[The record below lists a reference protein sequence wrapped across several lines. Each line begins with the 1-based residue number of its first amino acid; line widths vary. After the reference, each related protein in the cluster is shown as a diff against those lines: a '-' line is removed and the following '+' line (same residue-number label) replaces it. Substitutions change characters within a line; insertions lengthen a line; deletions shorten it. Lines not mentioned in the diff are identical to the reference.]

1 MAGRVI
7 LCLMAILSSSS
18 NSAWA
23 RVRQRLTHLPRD
35 TRDTLFLLAVIAW
48 VIAPH
53 AAHLPLW
60 CSALAAG
67 VLIWRAVLAWQNKA
81 LPGLGWRVLLLAAAI
96 LGTWASH
103 KSLAGREG
111 GVTLAVVLLCLK
123 TLELR
128 ARRDAFV
135 VFFFGFFIIITH
147 FLFGQSLLLALAM
160 LLGLWGLLAAVVNAH
175 MPAGKPPLS
184 VPIKTAGRLM
194 LLGAPIMAA
203 LFMLFPRFA
212 PLWGIPGDQAAG
224 KTGLSDSM
232 QVGQVASLALDE
244 RIAFRIQFD
253 GAAPPKS
260 ALYFRGPVLSE
271 FDGQKWQMDSNLP
284 PRPPL
289 GLQGTQLQGGVQGS
303 GTIYRY
309 EVTLEPSYRPWL
321 LALEAPLAVQDLPE
335 RPVWQSP
342 DLQLLMRRPASDL
355 LRYRASSQVQYRYD
369 LQLGSWQQRQ
379 WASLPAGS
387 NPRTVAWAQ
396 DWWQQAVAK
405 QPQADKPQLAQ
416 QFAQHLLA
424 TLHDGDYHYT
434 LDPGLYGQ
442 HSADEFWFDKKEGFC
457 EHIASSFV
465 IAMRAVGVP
474 ARIVTGYQG
483 AEQNTL
489 DGYWVVRNSDAHA
502 WAEIWLAGLGWQR
515 IDPTGAIA
523 PWRVDI
529 QQRRLAAPPT
539 ALGQAVGAVVG
550 TNFLQKLRGVWDASN
565 NAWNQW
571 VLNYSQTR
579 QLDALKKLGFD
590 SPSWQ
595 SLVQVLGVLLAVAA
609 LVAGLVGYWHKRQTD
624 PWLRLYADARAR
636 LTKQGIASAAH
647 ETPRL
652 LAQRVGQGAWQDWL
666 LQLEAL
672 RYRPNASAKSHAE
685 MASQLKALRR
695 ALGRI
700 SPEK

>member
-1 MAGRVI
+1 VQA
-7 LCLMAILSSSS
+7 
-18 NSAWA
+18 
-23 RVRQRLTHLPRD
+23 LPRD

-53 AAHLPLW
+53 ATHLPLW

-67 VLIWRAVLAWQNKA
+67 VLGWRAVLAVQNKP
-81 LPGLGWRVLLLAAAI
+81 LPGLAWRVGLLLLAV
-96 LGTWASH
+96 LGTWWSH

-111 GVTLAVVLLCLK
+111 GVTLAVLLLCLK

-147 FLFGQSLLLALAM
+147 FLFGQSLVLALAM

-175 MPAGKPPLS
+175 MPAGRPPLWL
-184 VPIKTAGRLM
+184 PIKTAGRLM

-232 QVGQVASLALDE
+232 QVGQVARLALDDGIAL
-244 RIAFRIQFD
+244 RIRFD

-271 FDGQKWQMDSNLP
+271 FDGQKWQMDSHVP
-284 PRPPL
+284 PRPPFA
-289 GLQGTQLQGGVQGS
+289 QIGTQLQGGVLGS
-303 GTIYRY
+303 GSIYRY

-321 LALEAPLAVQDLPE
+321 LALEAPIALQDLAD

-355 LRYRASSQVQYRYD
+355 LRYSASSQTQYRYD
-369 LQLGSWQQRQ
+369 LQLDKWQQQRL
-379 WASLPAGS
+379 ASLPAGS
-387 NPRTVAWAQ
+387 NPRTAAWVQ
-396 DWWQQAVAK
+396 NWWQQAQAQ
-405 QPQADKPQLAQ
+405 QPQADKTALAQ
-416 QFAQHLLA
+416 QLAQHLLT
-424 TLHDGDYHYT
+424 TLHAENYRYT
-434 LDPGLYGQ
+434 LNPGLYGQ
-442 HSADEFWFDKKEGFC
+442 HSADEFWFDKKQGFC

-465 IAMRAVGVP
+465 IAMRAAGVP

-483 AEQNTL
+483 AEQNTV

-502 WAEIWLAGLGWQR
+502 WAEMWLQGSGWQR
-515 IDPTGAIA
+515 IDPTAAIA
-523 PWRVDI
+523 PWRVDL

-550 TNFLQKLRGVWDASN
+550 TNLLQNLRGLWDASN

-595 SLVQVLGVLLAVAA
+595 SLVQLLGILLATAA
-609 LVAGLVGYWHKRQTD
+609 LAAGLVGYWQRRHID
-624 PWLRLYADARAR
+624 PWLRLYGAARAR
-636 LTKQGIASAAH
+636 LARQGIPSAAH
-647 ETPRL
+647 ETPRQ
-652 LAQRVGQGAWQDWL
+652 LAARVGHTDWQDWL

-672 RYRPNASAKSHAE
+672 RYRQAASAD
-685 MASQLKALRR
+685 MPRQLKVLRR
-695 ALGRI
+695 ALARLYV
-700 SPEK
+700 EK

>member
-1 MAGRVI
+1 M
-7 LCLMAILSSSS
+7 
-18 NSAWA
+18 
-23 RVRQRLTHLPRD
+23 RQRLANLPRD

-147 FLFGQSLLLALAM
+147 FLFGQSLVLALAM

-175 MPAGKPPLS
+175 MPAGRPPLWL
-184 VPIKTAGRLM
+184 PIKTAGRLM

-232 QVGQVASLALDE
+232 QVGQVARLALDDGIAL
-244 RIAFRIQFD
+244 RIRFD

-271 FDGQKWQMDSNLP
+271 FDGQKWQMDSHVP
-284 PRPPL
+284 PRPPFT
-289 GLQGTQLQGGVQGS
+289 QIGTQLQGGVQGS
-303 GTIYRY
+303 GSIYRY

-321 LALEAPLAVQDLPE
+321 LALEAPISLQDLAD

-355 LRYRASSQVQYRYD
+355 LRYRASSQTQYRYD
-369 LQLGSWQQRQ
+369 LQLDKWQQQRL
-379 WASLPAGS
+379 ASLPAGS
-387 NPRTVAWAQ
+387 NPRTAAWVQ
-396 DWWQQAVAK
+396 NWWQQAQAQ
-405 QPQADKPQLAQ
+405 QPQADNTALAQ
-416 QFAQHLLA
+416 QLAQHLLT
-424 TLHDGDYHYT
+424 TLHAENYRYT
-434 LDPGLYGQ
+434 LNPGLYGQ
-442 HSADEFWFDKKEGFC
+442 HSADEFWFDKKQGFC

-465 IAMRAVGVP
+465 IAMRAAGVP

-483 AEQNTL
+483 AEQNTV

-502 WAEIWLAGLGWQR
+502 WAEMWLQGSGWQR
-515 IDPTGAIA
+515 IDPTAAIA
-523 PWRVDI
+523 PWRVDL

-550 TNFLQKLRGVWDASN
+550 TNLLQNLRGLWDASN

-672 RYRPNASAKSHAE
+672 RYRPNASTKSHAE

>member
-1 MAGRVI
+1 
-7 LCLMAILSSSS
+7 MAIFSIPRFSP
-18 NSAWA
+18 WA
-23 RVRQRLTHLPRD
+23 RWQQRLGSLPRE

-53 AAHLPLW
+53 AAHLPIW

-67 VLIWRAVLAWQNKA
+67 VLVWRAVLAWQNKA
-81 LPGLGWRVLLLAAAI
+81 LPGLGWRVLLLTAAI
-96 LGTWASH
+96 LGTWLSY
-103 KSLAGREG
+103 KSLTGREG

-175 MPAGKPPLS
+175 MPAGRPPLWL
-184 VPIKTAGRLM
+184 PIKTAGRLM

-212 PLWGIPGDQAAG
+212 PLWGIPSDQAAG

-232 QVGQVASLALDE
+232 QVGQVASLALDDG
-244 RIAFRIQFD
+244 IALRLKFE

-271 FDGQKWQMDSNLP
+271 FDGQKWQMDASLP
-284 PRPPL
+284 QQRPAWGQL
-289 GLQGTQLQGGVQGS
+289 GTQLQGGVQGS
-303 GTIYRY
+303 GSIYRY
-309 EVTLEPSYRPWL
+309 QVTLEPSYRPWL
-321 LALEAPLAVQDLPE
+321 LALENPIAVQDLPE
-335 RPVWQSP
+335 RPVWQSS

-355 LRYRASSQVQYRYD
+355 LRYAASSQVQYRYD
-369 LQLGSWQQRQ
+369 LQLPIWRQQHL
-379 WASLPAGS
+379 ASLPAGS

-396 DWWQQAVAK
+396 QWWQQAQAQ
-405 QPQADKPQLAQ
+405 QPQASKAQLAQ
-416 QFAQHLLA
+416 QFAQHLQS

-434 LDPGLYGQ
+434 LSPGLYGQ

-483 AEQNTL
+483 AEQNTV

-502 WAEIWLAGLGWQR
+502 WAEIWLAGAGWQR
-515 IDPTGAIA
+515 FDPTGAIA
-523 PWRVDI
+523 PWRVDM

-550 TNFLQKLRGVWDASN
+550 TNLLQNLRSVWDAGN

-579 QLDALKKLGFD
+579 QLDLLKKLGFTQ
-590 SPSWQ
+590 PSWQ

-609 LVAGLVGYWHKRQTD
+609 LAAGLVGYWQKRQID
-624 PWLRLYADARAR
+624 PWLRLLSAARAC
-636 LTKQGIASAAH
+636 LAKQGVGSAEH
-647 ETPRL
+647 ETPRQ
-652 LAQRVGQGAWQDWL
+652 LAARVSQVQGSAAWQDWL

-672 RYRPNASAKSHAE
+672 RYRPHERAQ

-695 ALGRI
+695 ALARLPPI
-700 SPEK
+700 K

>member
-1 MAGRVI
+1 MPPIGGR
-7 LCLMAILSSSS
+7 L
-18 NSAWA
+18 
-23 RVRQRLTHLPRD
+23 RQRLASLPRD

-53 AAHLPLW
+53 AAHLPWW
-60 CSALAAG
+60 CSAMAAA
-67 VLIWRAVLAWQNKA
+67 VLCWRAVLAWRNA
-81 LPGLGWRVLLLAAAI
+81 PLPGAAWRVGLLLAAIA
-96 LGTWASH
+96 GTWLSY
-103 KSLAGREG
+103 KTLAGREG

-147 FLFGQSLLLALAM
+147 FLFGQSLLLAMAM

-175 MPAGKPPLS
+175 MPAGKPPLA

-203 LFMLFPRFA
+203 LFVLFPRFA
-212 PLWGIPGDQAAG
+212 PLWGMPGDQAAG

-232 QVGQVASLALDE
+232 QVGQVAELALDE
-244 RIAFRIQFD
+244 RIALRLKFD

-260 ALYFRGPVLSE
+260 AMYFRGPVLSD
-271 FDGQKWQMDSNLP
+271 FDGQTWKMDSNLP

-289 GLQGTQLQGGVQGS
+289 GLLGNRLQSGVQGKGS
-303 GTIYRY
+303 IYRY

-321 LALEAPLAVQDLPE
+321 LALEAPIALQDLPE

-355 LRYRASSQVQYRYD
+355 LRYRASSQVQYQYEAH
-369 LQLGSWQQRQ
+369 LPIWQQQ
-379 WASLPAGS
+379 QLAFLPAGS
-387 NPRTVAWAQ
+387 NPRTQAWAQ
-396 DWWQQAVAK
+396 AWWQAAQTA
-405 QPQADKPQLAQ
+405 QPAADKNTLAQ
-416 QFAQHLLA
+416 QWAQYLLKQ
-424 TLHDGDYHYT
+424 LHEENYRYT
-434 LDPGLYGQ
+434 LAPGLYGQ
-442 HSADEFWFDKKEGFC
+442 HSADEFWFDQREGFC

-465 IAMRAVGVP
+465 IAMRAAGVP

-483 AEQNTL
+483 AELNSV

-515 IDPTGAIA
+515 IDPTAAIA
-523 PWRVDI
+523 PWRVDM
-529 QQRRLAAPPT
+529 QQRRLAPPPT
-539 ALGQAVGAVVG
+539 VLGQVFGAAVSP
-550 TNFLQKLRGVWDASN
+550 NFLQKLRGFWDAGN

-590 SPSWQ
+590 SPNWQ
-595 SLVQVLGVLLAVAA
+595 SLVQLLGVLLAIVALA
-609 LVAGLVGYWHKRQTD
+609 AGLVGYWQRRQTD
-624 PWLRLYADARAR
+624 PWLRLFARAKAQ
-636 LTKQGIASAAH
+636 LAQQGLASAAH
-647 ETPRL
+647 ETPRQ
-652 LAQRVGQGAWQDWL
+652 LAARVGDAAWQDWL

-672 RYRPNASAKSHAE
+672 RYRPQAHASSKAQ
-685 MASQLKALRR
+685 QLGLLRSLKKLPKLR
-695 ALGRI
+695 F
-700 SPEK
+700 

>member
-1 MAGRVI
+1 
-7 LCLMAILSSSS
+7 MAIFPPPRFSPWL
-18 NSAWA
+18 
-23 RVRQRLTHLPRD
+23 RLRQRLGSLPRD

-67 VLIWRAVLAWQNKA
+67 VLLWRALLAWQNKP
-81 LPGLGWRVLLLAAAI
+81 LPGLAWRVLLLAAAM
-96 LGTWASH
+96 LGTWLSH
-103 KSLAGREG
+103 QSLAGREG

-175 MPAGKPPLS
+175 MPAGRPPLA

-203 LFMLFPRFA
+203 LFMLFPRFT
-212 PLWGIPGDQAAG
+212 PLWGIPSDQAAG

-232 QVGQVASLALDE
+232 QVGQVAELALDE

-253 GAAPPKS
+253 GAAPPKN

-271 FDGQKWQMDSNLP
+271 FDGHKWLMDSSLP

-289 GLQGTQLQGGVQGS
+289 GLLGNQLQGGVQGL

-309 EVTLEPSYRPWL
+309 EITQEPNYRPWL
-321 LALEAPLAVQDLPE
+321 LALEAPIALQDLSE
-335 RPVWQSP
+335 RPVWQSA

-369 LQLGSWQQRQ
+369 LHLGQWRQQQL
-379 WASLPAGS
+379 ASLPAGS

-396 DWWQQAVAK
+396 NWWQNAQAQ
-405 QPQADKPQLAQ
+405 QPQAGKSTLAQ

-424 TLHDGDYHYT
+424 TLHDENYRYT
-434 LDPGLYGQ
+434 LAPGLYGQ

-483 AEQNTL
+483 AEQNTV

-502 WAEIWLAGLGWQR
+502 WAEIWLQGQGWLR
-515 IDPTGAIA
+515 YDPTGAIA
-523 PWRVDI
+523 PWRVDL

-550 TNFLQKLRGVWDASN
+550 TNLLQKMRGVWDASN
-565 NAWNQW
+565 NTWNQW

-579 QLDALKKLGFD
+579 QLDILKKIGFD

-595 SLVQVLGVLLAVAA
+595 SLVQALGVLLAIAA
-609 LVAGLVGYWHKRQTD
+609 LAAGLVGYWHQRQTD
-624 PWLRLYADARAR
+624 PWLRLWADARAR
-636 LTKQGIASAAH
+636 LAKQGVGSAAH
-647 ETPRL
+647 ETPRQL
-652 LAQRVGQGAWQDWL
+652 VARVPHADWQNWL

-672 RYRPNASAKSHAE
+672 RYRPHAGGD
-685 MASQLKALRR
+685 MAGQMAGQIKALRR
-695 ALGRI
+695 ALRQI
-700 SPEK
+700 STHQ

>member
-1 MAGRVI
+1 
-7 LCLMAILSSSS
+7 MAILSPSS

-23 RVRQRLTHLPRD
+23 RVRQRLANLPRE
-35 TRDTLFLLAVIAW
+35 TRDTLFLLGVIAW

-67 VLIWRAVLAWQNKA
+67 VLIWRAVLAWQNKP
-81 LPGLGWRVLLLAAAI
+81 LPGLAWRVALLAAAM
-96 LGTWASH
+96 LGTWVSH
-103 KSLAGREG
+103 KTLAGREG

-147 FLFGQSLLLALAM
+147 FLFGQSLALALAM

-289 GLQGTQLQGGVQGS
+289 GLLGTQLQSGVQGS

-424 TLHDGDYHYT
+424 TLHDGDYRYT

-483 AEQNTL
+483 AEQNAV
-489 DGYWVVRNSDAHA
+489 DGYWVVRQSDAHA

-539 ALGQAVGAVVG
+539 ALGQAVGSVVG

>member
-1 MAGRVI
+1 
-7 LCLMAILSSSS
+7 MAIFSVPRFSP
-18 NSAWA
+18 WA
-23 RVRQRLTHLPRD
+23 RWQQRLGSLPRE

-48 VIAPH
+48 VITPH
-53 AAHLPLW
+53 AAHLPIW

-67 VLIWRAVLAWQNKA
+67 VLVWRAVLAWQNKA
-81 LPGLGWRVLLLAAAI
+81 LPGLGWRVLLLTAAI
-96 LGTWASH
+96 LGTWLSY
-103 KSLAGREG
+103 KSLTGREG

-175 MPAGKPPLS
+175 MPAGRPPLA

-203 LFMLFPRFA
+203 LFVLFPRFA

-244 RIAFRIQFD
+244 RIVLRLKFD

-260 ALYFRGPVLSE
+260 AMYFRGPVLSE

-289 GLQGTQLQGGVQGS
+289 GLLANQLQGGVQSQGA
-303 GTIYRY
+303 IYRY
-309 EVTLEPSYRPWL
+309 EVTLEPTYRPWL
-321 LALEAPLAVQDLPE
+321 FALEAPIALQDLAE

-369 LQLGSWQQRQ
+369 LSLGKWRQQEL
-379 WASLPAGS
+379 ASLPAGS

-396 DWWQQAVAK
+396 AWWQKTAAQ
-405 QPQADKPQLAQ
+405 QPQADKTALAQ
-416 QFAQHLLA
+416 QFAQYLLS
-424 TLHDGDYHYT
+424 TLHAENYRYT
-434 LDPGLYGQ
+434 LNPGLYGQ

-483 AEQNTL
+483 AERNTL

-502 WAEIWLAGLGWQR
+502 WAEIWLQGQGWR
-515 IDPTGAIA
+515 RYDPTGAIA
-523 PWRVDI
+523 PWRVDM
-529 QQRRLAAPPT
+529 QQRRLAAAPT
-539 ALGQAVGAVVG
+539 VLGQAVGAVVG

-565 NAWNQW
+565 NVWNQW

-579 QLDALKKLGFD
+579 QLDALKKLGFN

-595 SLVQVLGVLLAVAA
+595 SLVQVLGILLAVAA
-609 LVAGLVGYWHKRQTD
+609 LAAGLVGYWYKRQMD
-624 PWLRLYADARAR
+624 PWSRLFTAARAR
-636 LTKQGIASAAH
+636 LAQQGIASAEH
-647 ETPRL
+647 ETPRQ
-652 LAQRVGQGAWQDWL
+652 LAARVHQAQGNRAWQDWL

-695 ALGRI
+695 ALARI
-700 SPEK
+700 SA

>member
-1 MAGRVI
+1 MATLPLPDR
-7 LCLMAILSSSS
+7 
-18 NSAWA
+18 NAWQ
-23 RVRQRLTHLPRD
+23 RWRQRIISLPREA
-35 TRDTLFLLAVIAW
+35 RDTLFLLAVIAW

-53 AAHLPLW
+53 ATHLPLW
-60 CSALAAG
+60 CSVLAAG
-67 VLIWRAVLAWQNKA
+67 VLLWRAVLAWQNQP
-81 LPGLGWRVLLLAAAI
+81 LPGLAWRIGLLLLAV
-96 LGTWASH
+96 LGTWWSH
-103 KSLAGREG
+103 KTLAGREG
-111 GVTLAVVLLCLK
+111 GVTLAVLLLCLK

-147 FLFGQSLLLALAM
+147 FLFGQSLVLALAM

-175 MPAGKPPLS
+175 MPAGRPPLWL
-184 VPIKTAGRLM
+184 PIKTAGRLM

-232 QVGQVASLALDE
+232 QVGQVARLALDDGIAL
-244 RIAFRIQFD
+244 RIRFD

-271 FDGQKWQMDSNLP
+271 FDGQKWQMDSHVP
-284 PRPPL
+284 PRPPFT
-289 GLQGTQLQGGVQGS
+289 QIGTQLQGGVQGS
-303 GTIYRY
+303 GSIYRY

-321 LALEAPLAVQDLPE
+321 LALEAPISLQDLAD

-355 LRYRASSQVQYRYD
+355 LRYRASSQTQYRYD
-369 LQLGSWQQRQ
+369 LQLDKWQQQRL
-379 WASLPAGS
+379 ASLPAGS
-387 NPRTVAWAQ
+387 NPRTAAWVQ
-396 DWWQQAVAK
+396 NWWQQAQAQ
-405 QPQADKPQLAQ
+405 QPQADKTALAQ
-416 QFAQHLLA
+416 QLAQHLLT
-424 TLHDGDYHYT
+424 TLHAENYRYT
-434 LDPGLYGQ
+434 LNPGLYGQ
-442 HSADEFWFDKKEGFC
+442 HSADEFWFDKKQGFC

-465 IAMRAVGVP
+465 IAMRAAGVP

-483 AEQNTL
+483 AEQNTV

-502 WAEIWLAGLGWQR
+502 WAEMWLQGSGWQR
-515 IDPTGAIA
+515 IDPTAAIA
-523 PWRVDI
+523 PWRVDL

-550 TNFLQKLRGVWDASN
+550 TNLLQNLRGLWDASN

-595 SLVQVLGVLLAVAA
+595 SLVQLLGILLATAA
-609 LVAGLVGYWHKRQTD
+609 LAAGLVGYWQRRHID
-624 PWLRLYADARAR
+624 PWLRLYGAARAR
-636 LTKQGIASAAH
+636 LARQGIPSAAH
-647 ETPRL
+647 ETPRQ
-652 LAQRVGQGAWQDWL
+652 LAARVGHTDWQDWL

-672 RYRPNASAKSHAE
+672 RYRQAASAD
-685 MASQLKALRR
+685 MPRQLKVLRR
-695 ALGRI
+695 ALARLYV
-700 SPEK
+700 EK

>member
-1 MAGRVI
+1 
-7 LCLMAILSSSS
+7 MAISFLSSHHT
-18 NSAWA
+18 W
-23 RVRQRLTHLPRD
+23 QRLSQLPRD
-35 TRDTLFLLAVIAW
+35 TRDTLFLLVVIAW
-48 VIAPH
+48 IIAPH

-67 VLIWRAVLAWQNKA
+67 VLIWRAVLAWRNQP
-81 LPGLGWRVLLLAAAI
+81 LPSVFWRVLLLAAAM
-96 LGTWASH
+96 LGTWLSH
-103 KSLAGREG
+103 KTLAGREG

-147 FLFGQSLLLALAM
+147 FLFDQSLLLALAM

-175 MPAGKPPLS
+175 MPAGRPPLA

-212 PLWGIPGDQAAG
+212 PLWGIPSDQAAG

-260 ALYFRGPVLSE
+260 AMYFRGPVLSE
-271 FDGQKWQMDSNLP
+271 FDGQKWQMDSHLS
-284 PRPPL
+284 PRPPFTQSL
-289 GLQGTQLQGGVQGS
+289 TQIGTQLQSGVQGS

-309 EVTLEPSYRPWL
+309 AVTLEPSYRPWL
-321 LALEAPLAVQDLPE
+321 MALDTPIALQDLPE

-369 LQLGSWQQRQ
+369 LHLSPWRQQQL
-379 WASLPAGS
+379 ASLPTGS

-396 DWWQQAVAK
+396 AWWQKAQAQ
-405 QPQADKPQLAQ
+405 QPQADQTALTV
-416 QFAQHLLA
+416 QFAQYLLR

-434 LDPGLYGQ
+434 LEPGLYGA

-465 IAMRAVGVP
+465 IAMRAAGVP

-483 AEQNTL
+483 AEQNAV

-502 WAEIWLAGLGWQR
+502 WAEVWLPGQGWQR
-515 IDPTGAIA
+515 LDPTGAIA
-523 PWRVDI
+523 PWRIDV

-550 TNFLQKLRGVWDASN
+550 TNLLQKMRGVWDASN

-595 SLVQVLGVLLAVAA
+595 SLVQVLGVLLAAAA
-609 LVAGLVGYWHKRQTD
+609 LAAGLVGYWQRRQID
-624 PWLRLYADARAR
+624 PWLRLFNAARAR
-636 LTKQGIASAAH
+636 LARQGIKSAAH
-647 ETPRL
+647 ETPRQ
-652 LAQRVGQGAWQDWL
+652 LAARVGHTGWQDWL

-672 RYRPNASAKSHAE
+672 RYRPSANNVD
-685 MASQLKALRR
+685 MRRQLKALRR
-695 ALGRI
+695 ALARI
-700 SPEK
+700 HIEK

>member
-1 MAGRVI
+1 MPPIGGR
-7 LCLMAILSSSS
+7 L
-18 NSAWA
+18 
-23 RVRQRLTHLPRD
+23 RQRLAGLPRD

-60 CSALAAG
+60 CSAMAVG
-67 VLIWRAVLAWQNKA
+67 VLLWRAVLAWQNKP
-81 LPGLGWRVLLLAAAI
+81 LPSVFWRVLLLAAAM
-96 LGTWASH
+96 LGTWLSH
-103 KSLAGREG
+103 KTLAGREG

-147 FLFGQSLLLALAM
+147 FLFGQSLALALAM

-175 MPAGKPPLS
+175 MPAGRPPLS
-184 VPIKTAGRLM
+184 LPIKTAGRLM

-244 RIAFRIQFD
+244 RIALRVKFE
-253 GAAPPKS
+253 GAPPPKS
-260 ALYFRGPVLSE
+260 ALYWRGPVLSE

-284 PRPPL
+284 LRPPFA
-289 GLQGTQLQGGVQGS
+289 QMGTQLQSGVVGS
-303 GTIYRY
+303 GSIYRY

-321 LALEAPLAVQDLPE
+321 LALEAPIAVQDLAE

-355 LRYRASSQVQYRYD
+355 LRYRASSQTQYRYD
-369 LQLGSWQQRQ
+369 LQLGKWQQQ
-379 WASLPAGS
+379 HLASLPAGS
-387 NPRTVAWAQ
+387 NPRTTAWVQNWWHQAQ
-396 DWWQQAVAK
+396 AQ
-405 QPQADKPQLAQ
+405 QPQADKTALAQ
-416 QFAQHLLA
+416 QLSAHLLRQ
-424 TLHDGDYHYT
+424 LHEGDYHYT
-434 LDPGLYGQ
+434 LAPGLYGA

-465 IAMRAVGVP
+465 IAMRAAGVP
-474 ARIVTGYQG
+474 ARIVTGDQG
-483 AEQNTL
+483 AEQNSV

-502 WAEIWLAGLGWQR
+502 WAEIWLQGRGWQR
-515 IDPTGAIA
+515 IDPTAAIA
-523 PWRVDI
+523 PWRVDM
-529 QQRRLAAPPT
+529 QQRRLVAPPT

-550 TNFLQKLRGVWDASN
+550 TNLLQKLRGVWDASN

-595 SLVQVLGVLLAVAA
+595 SLVQVLGVLLAIAA
-609 LVAGLVGYWHKRQTD
+609 LAAGLVGYWQRRQID
-624 PWLRLYADARAR
+624 PWLRLFHAAQAR
-636 LTKQGIASAAH
+636 LAQQGIKSAAH
-647 ETPRL
+647 ETPRQ
-652 LAQRVGQGAWQDWL
+652 LAARVGNADWQNWL

-672 RYRPNASAKSHAE
+672 RYRPSAQAD
-685 MASQLKALRR
+685 MQRQIKALSR
-695 ALGRI
+695 ALRQIHRG
-700 SPEK
+700 K

>member
-1 MAGRVI
+1 
-7 LCLMAILSSSS
+7 MAILSPSS

-23 RVRQRLTHLPRD
+23 RVRQRLANLPRE
-35 TRDTLFLLAVIAW
+35 TRDTLFLLGVIAW

-67 VLIWRAVLAWQNKA
+67 VLLWRAVLAWQNKP
-81 LPGLGWRVLLLAAAI
+81 LPGLAWRVALLAAAM

-103 KSLAGREG
+103 KTLAGREG

-147 FLFGQSLLLALAM
+147 FLFGQSLALALAM

-175 MPAGKPPLS
+175 MPAGRPALA

-232 QVGQVASLALDE
+232 QVGQVAELALDE
-244 RIAFRIQFD
+244 RIAFRLQFD
-253 GAAPPKS
+253 GEPPPKS
-260 ALYFRGPVLSE
+260 ALYFRGPVLAD
-271 FDGQKWQMDSNLP
+271 FDGQKWQMDSSALQQ
-284 PRPPL
+284 RPAWGQL
-289 GLQGTQLQGGVQGS
+289 GTQLQGGVQGS
-303 GTIYRY
+303 GAIYRY
-309 EVTLEPSYRPWL
+309 TVTLEPSYRPWL
-321 LALEAPLAVQDLPE
+321 MALENPIAVQDLPE
-335 RPVWQSP
+335 RPVWQSA

-369 LQLGSWQQRQ
+369 LQLGQGQQQ
-379 WASLPAGS
+379 QLASLPAGS

-396 DWWQQAVAK
+396 AWWQRAQAQ

-424 TLHDGDYHYT
+424 TLHEGDYRYT
-434 LDPGLYGQ
+434 LAPGLYGQ

-465 IAMRAVGVP
+465 IAMRGVGVP

-483 AEQNTL
+483 AEQNTV

-502 WAEIWLAGLGWQR
+502 WAEIWLAGAGWQR

-523 PWRVDI
+523 PWRVDM
-529 QQRRLAAPPT
+529 QQRRLVAPPT
-539 ALGQAVGAVVG
+539 ALGQAMGGVMGKVVG
-550 TNFLQKLRGVWDASN
+550 TNLLKNLRGVWDASN

-595 SLVQVLGVLLAVAA
+595 SLVQVLGILLALAA
-609 LVAGLVGYWHKRQTD
+609 LAAGLAGYWHQRQID
-624 PWLRLYADARAR
+624 PWLRLYAAARAR
-636 LTKQGIASAAH
+636 LAKQGIASAAH
-647 ETPRL
+647 ETPRQ
-652 LAQRVGQGAWQDWL
+652 LAARVGSAAWQDWL
-666 LQLEAL
+666 LRLEAL
-672 RYRPNASAKSHAE
+672 RYRRTSHASSAD
-685 MASQLKALRR
+685 MARQRKALRR
-695 ALGRI
+695 SLRQLDV
-700 SPEK
+700 SK